1 MTPLQALRHHVTGA
15 IERGEKIA
23 IVGIPATKN
32 ANDWREECNYIDATT
47 AGARHRLQRMRA
59 HALRSFNGDR
69 ACFVRYC
76 EMQRDDA
83 ERHGF
88 HDAALYIQECIDDLT
103 A

>member
-1 MTPLQALRHHVTGA
+1 MTIKT
-15 IERGEKIA
+15 
-23 IVGIPATKN
+23 
-32 ANDWREECNYIDATT
+32 ANDWRDECNYIADCSTRVVDTPA
-47 AGARHRLQRMRA
+47 ARRA
-59 HALRSFNGDR
+59 ALANFNGDR

-88 HDAALYIQECIDDLT
+88 YDAALYIQECIDDLT